1 MELRRASPG
10 GCPNANADWVALTS
24 FYCRGS
30 ELGGRGQG
38 SSAFVMLHLRA
49 GHENRPWDNDTGRH
63 LYVPTRSGL
72 IRQVNSTP
80 RAKCCRYRCASF
92 LFRRTM
98 RAVFVCCRSSCAL
111 GSLVARHQ
119 GRSKSNFTIRSTC
132 ELDHIGH
139 LPLWS

>member
-1 MELRRASPG
+1 
-10 GCPNANADWVALTS
+10 
-24 FYCRGS
+24 
-30 ELGGRGQG
+30 
-38 SSAFVMLHLRA
+38 MLHLRA

-72 IRQVNSTP
+72 IRQVNTTP

-111 GSLVARHQ
+111 GSLGAGHQGGTVARLGVMPRWLLADADRWRFGSA
-119 GRSKSNFTIRSTC
+119 GRSYRPLRTPPISEHSLI
-132 ELDHIGH
+132 ELAR
-139 LPLWS
+139 LPEANLLC